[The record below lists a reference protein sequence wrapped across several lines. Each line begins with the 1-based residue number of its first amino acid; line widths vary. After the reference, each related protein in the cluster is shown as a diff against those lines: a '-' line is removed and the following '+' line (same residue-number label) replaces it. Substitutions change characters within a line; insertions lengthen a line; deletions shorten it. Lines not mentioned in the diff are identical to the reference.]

1 MKKLVFVAAA
11 VSMAGIVSANDS
23 APRSDVEAR
32 LNALEVINVTAQKPA
47 KNDDVPDAE
56 LDAILQAAAQA
67 EAKAADSPG

>member
-1 MKKLVFVAAA
+1 MKKLLFAAAA
-11 VSMAGIVSANDS
+11 VSLASAVSANDP

-32 LNALEVINVTAQKPA
+32 LDALEVINVTAQKPA

-67 EAKAADSPG
+67 EANAKG

>member
-1 MKKLVFVAAA
+1 MKKAMFAAIA
-11 VSMAGIVSANDS
+11 VSMAGVVSANES

-56 LDAILQAAAQA
+56 LDAILQAAADA
-67 EAKAADSPG
+67 EAQG